1 MVPNNGLIKD
11 MANVPLGVA
20 RLMCIRQ
27 WEAVGKIDVSVF
39 QECRSACDTDGG
51 FLWSETPEWQ
61 ISSSWWAHTLRNDDW
76 EYILLTYRND
86 ISVFPD
92 NATLKGC
99 E

>member
-1 MVPNNGLIKD
+1 MVTNNGLIKD

-27 WEAVGKIDVSVF
+27 WEAVGEIEVSVF
-39 QECRSACDTDGG
+39 QQHLRAAAVDGG
-51 FLWSETPEWQ
+51 FNWSATPEWE
-61 ISSSWWAHTLRNDDW
+61 ISDWWWAHTLHDSDW
-76 EYILLTYRND
+76 EYILLAYRND
-86 ISVFPD
+86 ICVFPD

>member
-1 MVPNNGLIKD
+1 MVTNNGLIKD
-11 MANVPLGVA
+11 MAHVPLGVA

-27 WEAVGKIDVSVF
+27 WEAVGEIDVSVF
-39 QECRSACDTDGG
+39 QECYAASDLDGG

-61 ISSSWWAHTLRNDDW
+61 ISSLWWANTLRNGDL
-76 EYILLTYRND
+76 EHILHTYRND